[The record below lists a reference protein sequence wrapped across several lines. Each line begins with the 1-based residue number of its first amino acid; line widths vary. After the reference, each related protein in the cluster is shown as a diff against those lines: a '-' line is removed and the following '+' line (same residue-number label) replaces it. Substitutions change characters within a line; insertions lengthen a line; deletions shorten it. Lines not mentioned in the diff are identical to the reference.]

1 MKKKQIGLS
10 LMMVF
15 LLTIS
20 STMIAGCG
28 KEKTAVTPPD
38 STRTIT
44 DMAGRQVT
52 VPAKIDSLATI
63 GPGPVLN
70 SLIFAVG
77 EGDKIVNGLPDFAR
91 SERWKYQHKFAPNIT
106 EQPVVQTSDFQ
117 PNVEELLKLNPD
129 VVFTME
135 ARGSCIPIAETLTNA
150 GLPTVCLVWTEPDE
164 VKSAINL
171 IGEVLNQKALAQEY
185 SKYFED
191 TIIRVSKVVDAI
203 PEDKRPRV
211 LHCNIQS
218 MTAPHTIT
226 EWWVSQAGGNSVTK
240 EVRVAENIEFSVE
253 QLLKW
258 NPQVIIVSSPD
269 QVGLMYNDSRF
280 KEVSAIKN
288 RQVFPTPVGAHIW
301 GNRTS
306 EQPLMLLWAAKTF
319 HPEAFKDL
327 DLEAELISFYKK
339 FFSYSMT
346 REEAKEIL
354 GGGPEVNSGQK
365 K

>member
-1 MKKKQIGLS
+1 MKKKRIGLS
-10 LMMVF
+10 LVMVV
-15 LLTIS
+15 LLAIS
-20 STMIAGCG
+20 GMVIAGCG
-28 KEKTAVTPPD
+28 KEKAVVSDTGN
-38 STRTIT
+38 RTII
-44 DMAGRQVT
+44 DMAGREVT
-52 VPAKIDSLATI
+52 LPTEINSLATI

-106 EQPVVQTSDFQ
+106 KQPVIQTSDFQ
-117 PNVEELLKLNPD
+117 PNVEELLKLKPD

-135 ARGSCIPIAETLTNA
+135 ARGNCEQIAEVLTNA
-150 GLPTVCLVWTEPDE
+150 GMPTVCLVWTEPAE
-164 VKSAINL
+164 VKKAINL
-171 IGEVLNQKALAQEY
+171 IGEVLNQETLAQEY
-185 SKYFED
+185 GKYFDD
-191 TIIRVSKVVDAI
+191 TIVRVSKVVDTI

-226 EWWVSQAGGNSVTK
+226 EWWVSQAGGTSVTK

-258 NPQVIIVSSPD
+258 DPQIIVVSSPD
-269 QVGLMYNDSRF
+269 QVDLLCNDNRF
-280 KEVSAIKN
+280 KEVSAVKN
-288 RQVFPTPVGAHIW
+288 RQVFPTPMGAHVW

-306 EQPLMLLWAAKTF
+306 EQPLMLLWAAQTF
-319 HPEAFKDL
+319 NPEAFKDL
-327 DLEAELISFYKK
+327 DLEAELISFYQH
-339 FFSYSMT
+339 FYNYSMT
-346 REEAKEIL
+346 REEAREIL
-354 GGGPEVNSGQK
+354 DGGPKVKSGQK